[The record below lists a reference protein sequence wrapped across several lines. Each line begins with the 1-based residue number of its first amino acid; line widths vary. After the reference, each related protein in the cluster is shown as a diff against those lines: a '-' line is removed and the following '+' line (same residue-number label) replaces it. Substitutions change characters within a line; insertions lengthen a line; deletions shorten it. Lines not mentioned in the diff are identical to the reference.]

1 MNKFSRDPQNSGVEI
16 KSFKP
21 RALNGEVIHDYKE
34 VKAKFGSLAS
44 TDPSSNSHFSM
55 HPDAKKSLGVEA
67 EEKSH
72 LEDLVSSAV
81 EARLIEVREKA
92 YEEGFAQGRED
103 GKKTAEEDFL
113 VALQPQF
120 EKFVSLLNELNACK
134 HEVYLANEQ
143 MLIQLIFEI
152 SRNVLIGELKM
163 DRDYVKRITAEIV
176 DKLGVKEQ
184 IKLKISR
191 KDYENIEQ
199 LREFLK
205 IEFPDLK
212 NLQVEPADDMIL
224 GGIKV
229 ETDLS
234 RINAS
239 VEAQFKAIQ
248 AALSGDA

>member
-1 MNKFSRDPQNSGVEI
+1 MDKFSRDPKSGVEI

-21 RALNGEVIHDYKE
+21 KALNGEVMNEYKE

-44 TDPSSNSHFSM
+44 TDPSSHAHFSM

-72 LEDLVSSAV
+72 LEELVSSAV
-81 EARLIEVREKA
+81 EARLIQVREKA

-103 GKKTAEEDFL
+103 GKKSAEEDFL

-120 EKFVSLLNELNACK
+120 EKFVALLNELNACK
-134 HEVYLANEQ
+134 QEVYLANEQ

-152 SRNVLIGELKM
+152 SRNVLIGELKT
-163 DRDYVKRITAEIV
+163 DRDYVKRLTAEIV
-176 DKLGVKEQ
+176 DKLGAKEQ
-184 IKLKISR
+184 IRLKLSR
-191 KDYENIEQ
+191 KDYENVEQ

-212 NLQVEPADDMIL
+212 NLQVEASDDIVL

-248 AALSGDA
+248 TALSGDA